1 MNVVTT
7 MTVLPNTFTPE
18 QNIKRLHDIG
28 FDCLDI
34 GFEQFLTPDHP
45 FRYGDHKAWAT
56 ELRRYADSLGVRFTH
71 AHCCADAD
79 YRGPEIFRAI
89 ECAGILGVKIM
100 AVHPVA
106 FRCPADIPKNIGIE
120 DDEEFM
126 ALNVKAFRELMPYA
140 EQNGVILVA
149 ENLLWGS
156 SYRFSN
162 FVRLVKEV
170 NSPYLGWCL
179 DTGHAHYCGVK
190 MTELLDLDTPPLSL
204 HIQDNRGYLTHD
216 DHLLPGDGTIDW
228 KEFAE
233 LLVKI
238 GYTGDTVLEAHHQSI
253 EAPDDKRDAILTDLY
268 QRGVKLNDY
277 IMKLKQQ

>member
-1 MNVVTT
+1 MDVVTT
-7 MTVLPNTFTPE
+7 LTVLPNTFAPE

-28 FDCLDI
+28 FDCIDI
-34 GFEQFLTPDHP
+34 GFEQFLAPDHP
-45 FRYGDHKAWAT
+45 FRCGDHKAWAA

-89 ECAGILGVKIM
+89 ECAGILGAKYM
-100 AVHPVA
+100 AVHPAA
-106 FRCPADIPKNIGIE
+106 FRSVEELRNNVGI
-120 DDEEFM
+120 DDDDEFM
-126 ALNVKAFRELMPYA
+126 AINVKAFRELVPYA

-162 FVRLVKEV
+162 YVRLVKEV
-170 NSPYLGWCL
+170 NSPYFGWCL

-190 MTELLDLDTPPLSL
+190 MTELLDLDIPPLSL
-204 HIQDNRGYLTHD
+204 HIQDNRGYLTRD

-228 KEFAE
+228 KEFNE
-233 LLVKI
+233 ILHKI
-238 GYTGDTVLEAHHQSI
+238 GYEGDTVLEAHHQSL
-253 EAPDDKRDAILTDLY
+253 EAPDGQRDAILTDLY
-268 QRGVKLNDY
+268 QRGVKLRDHL
-277 IMKLKQQ
+277 MKLKQQ